1 MSLQNINFV
10 FWYFD
15 VIIPRS
21 SRAELY
27 PAITICAARGSG
39 GMEIEMKGIITD
51 IQRFSLNDG
60 PGIRTTVFFKG
71 CNMACLWCHNPETI
85 SSKSEIIY
93 YSNNCINC
101 FKCLELCPTRAL
113 KQIENKLIFV
123 RERCNNCGEC
133 AKICFPGA
141 LVLPGKEMELGEV
154 MDEVMQDTLY
164 YQNSGGGITL
174 SGGEVFLQPEFAY
187 RILEKCKEN
196 NIHTAIETN
205 LYAPWEKISK
215 LLEVTDLVMF
225 DIKMINS
232 KEHEK
237 WTGADNERIL
247 ENIKLL
253 SAANISMIAR
263 TPVIPGVNDTPERIG
278 QIAAFISELKG
289 NLLYYELL
297 NFNPLGEFKYKG
309 LDRKNNFAEERPL
322 SEKKI
327 GELADTAGRY
337 GVSVKIG

>member
-1 MSLQNINFV
+1 
-10 FWYFD
+10 
-15 VIIPRS
+15 
-21 SRAELY
+21 
-27 PAITICAARGSG
+27 
-39 GMEIEMKGIITD
+39 MKGIITD

-85 SSKSEIIY
+85 SIKPQIIY
-93 YSNNCINC
+93 YGNNCINC
-101 FKCLELCPTRAL
+101 FNCLELCPTKAL
-113 KQIENKLIFV
+113 KQIDNKHVFV
-123 RERCNNCGEC
+123 RELCNNCGKCTE
-133 AKICFPGA
+133 ICFPGA
-141 LVLPGKEMELGEV
+141 LTLSGKEMEPGEV
-154 MDEVMQDTLY
+154 MEEVMQDMEY

-187 RILEKCKEN
+187 KLLETCKEN
-196 NIHTAIETN
+196 DIHTAIETN
-205 LYAPWEKISK
+205 LYAPWEKINK

-225 DIKMINS
+225 DIKMMDS

-237 WTGADNERIL
+237 WTGVKNERIL
-247 ENIKLL
+247 DNIKTL
-253 SAANISMIAR
+253 SARDISMIVR
-263 TPVIPGVNDTPERIG
+263 TPVIPGVNDTIECIK
-278 QIAAFISELKG
+278 QIAAFILELKG

-309 LDRKNNFAEERPL
+309 LDIKNNFADKRPL

-327 GELADTAGRY
+327 DELAEAAGRY